1 MPDLPDREPNVVVHK
16 AGSPTEAIV
25 VRGLLEGVGIHL
37 PETPGGDAS
46 PANDP
51 LSGTA
56 GVDIEVPQ
64 SRAEQARRIIA
75 DYLAS
80 GENII
85 IENSEDDSFDLG
97 GG

>member
-1 MPDLPDREPNVVVHK
+1 MPDLPDREPSVVVHK

-25 VRGLLEGVGIHL
+25 VRGLLESAGIRL
-37 PETPGGDAS
+37 PETTGGDAS
-46 PANDP
+46 AANDP